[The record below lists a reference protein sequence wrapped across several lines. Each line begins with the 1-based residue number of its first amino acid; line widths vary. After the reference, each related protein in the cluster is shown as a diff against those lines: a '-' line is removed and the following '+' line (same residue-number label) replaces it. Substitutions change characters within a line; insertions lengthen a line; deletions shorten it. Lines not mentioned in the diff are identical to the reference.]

1 MLKGINAMR
10 YFLNFFGHL
19 HTVNQ
24 HRLKVFILC
33 CKAGIPIQGL
43 LHDLSKYS
51 PTEFLEGIKYYAKGK
66 YSPIINAKKDQG
78 YSKAWLHHKG
88 RNKHHHEY
96 WFDYAAPLKAP
107 VIPYKY
113 AV

>member
-51 PTEFLEGIKYYAKGK
+51 LIIHCGGCMLNEREMKYRLAC
-66 YSPIINAKKDQG
+66 AKDQ
-78 YSKAWLHHKG
+78 
-88 RNKHHHEY
+88 
-96 WFDYAAPLKAP
+96 D
-107 VIPYKY
+107 IPMTNYGIAIAY
-113 AV
+113 MQ